1 LRPREI
7 ISGAFLMSEKIGNF
21 MCIKNIVSSCIKAKM
36 NNANHNDLQFI
47 NRLTAI
53 IEANLQ
59 NDQFGASELARA
71 LNVSRSTLHRKV
83 KESTKL
89 SISQFICQLRLKKAL
104 TLLRETSLTIS
115 ETAYE
120 CGFNSVTYFTKCF
133 HDYYGYSPGKSAAHK
148 EQEQVVQNSAQVKTV
163 RWEKWLKP
171 AAGIFIFALIIFLI
185 SESAYFGLTD
195 SGIEEKPKTIA
206 ILPMKFEGSD
216 SMRLMAGGLTEAIL
230 NSLMEIEN
238 LNIRPKTSVE
248 QYKETIKPLKVIAK
262 ELNVA
267 YVIEMSGYQKGNNI
281 HFQVNIADAG
291 SNAYLWRKSYPVNI
305 NEESSLGL
313 QNRIAGDIA
322 SKMKIQLSP
331 LEKEKLKEQL
341 TDNPVAR
348 NRYMQGLSHGDISNR
363 IGSLGRWPEVIEEV
377 TKAKNNF
384 REAIGLDSAFTE
396 AYVMLAHTYISCID
410 GLDPSKRN
418 QYLDSG
424 LVMAEKA
431 ISLCNS
437 NLKENELRVALSLKS
452 DYMLIKKGDIK
463 ESRRIFEE
471 SLKYRAKS
479 SSENYQGMF
488 AKFCRFED
496 YYEAIAA
503 FYKYRELKPPE
514 EIIPSWMYN
523 NFCRV
528 LFKTGFPDIA
538 EKYLREALATNLDSL
553 GFYLNMCSGNLFF
566 GTFEHG
572 ISYANKALKF
582 KPNPFEMA
590 SIYNRALCYV
600 LQGQYDSAFEEINTY
615 NLDTDPRLKSAKGY
629 IYNMKGQSDL
639 ANRNFQEVAAF
650 LEKAI
655 SSNHPDAALNY
666 SHLYL
671 AMNYSALGEK
681 EKALAYLKEVKN
693 KNTIPRWIIVYLQ
706 HEPFFDSICNEPE
719 FIKLVKEFE
728 GKYQKEH
735 DRIAGL
741 LREEGEI

>member
-1 LRPREI
+1 
-7 ISGAFLMSEKIGNF
+7 MSEKIGNF
-21 MCIKNIVSSCIKAKM
+21 MCIKNIVSSYTKARM
-36 NNANHNDLQFI
+36 NKPNQSDLQFI
-47 NRLTAI
+47 DRLTEI

-133 HDYYGYSPGKSAAHK
+133 HDYYGYSPGKAAAHK

-248 QYKETIKPLKVIAK
+248 QYKETLKPLKVIAK

-305 NEESSLGL
+305 NEESSLGV

-322 SKMKIQLSP
+322 SRMKIQLSP
-331 LEKEKLKEQL
+331 LEKEKLKEHL
-341 TDNPVAR
+341 TDNPLAR
-348 NRYMQGLSHGDISNR
+348 NLYMQGLSYQELGGR
-363 IGSLGRWPEVIEEV
+363 IGTPLHWQEGIEIGH
-377 TKAKNNF
+377 KAKTCF
-384 REAIGLDSAFTE
+384 RKAIELDPKFAE
-396 AYVMLAHTYISCID
+396 AYVRLAHGYISNID
-410 GLDPSKRN
+410 AFDVSLRN
-418 QYLDSG
+418 IYLDSG
-424 LVMAEKA
+424 LVMVEKA
-431 ISLCNS
+431 ISLCNN
-437 NLKENELRVALSLKS
+437 NLNEIALRSALSLKS
-452 DYMLIKKGDIK
+452 DYVFLRKGDIK
-463 ESRRIFEE
+463 EARRLFEE
-471 SLKYRAKS
+471 SLKYRTNS
-479 SSENYQGMF
+479 SSGNYQGMF
-488 AKFCRFED
+488 SKYCKFED

-503 FYKYRELKPPE
+503 FYKYKALKPPE
-514 EIIPSWMYN
+514 DIIHTWMYY

-528 LFKTGFPDIA
+528 LFKTGFPDTA
-538 EKYLREALATNLDSL
+538 EKYLLESLSISGDSL
-553 GFYLNMCSGNLFF
+553 DFYRNMCSGNVYF
-566 GTFEHG
+566 GTFEPG

-590 SIYNRALCYV
+590 CIYNRALCYV
-600 LQGQYDSAFEEINTY
+600 LQGENDSALEEINKY
-615 NLDTDPRLKSAKGY
+615 NMDSAPFFKSAKGFVY
-629 IYNMKGQSDL
+629 LMKGQPAL

-650 LEKAI
+650 LENAI
-655 SSNHPDAALNY
+655 SSNQPGTSLYY
-666 SHLYL
+666 SHFYL
-671 AMNYSALGEK
+671 ALNYSALGEK
-681 EKALAYLKEVKN
+681 EKALAYLKEVRN
-693 KNTIPRWIIVYLQ
+693 KNTIPRWIMIYLQ
-706 HEPFFDSICNEPE
+706 HDPFFKSIRNEPE

-728 GKYQKEH
+728 EKYQKEH

-741 LREEGEI
+741 LREQGEM